1 MSRRL
6 VVIVLVVVV
15 VLMVAAVWKVPL
27 TPLVALGSALGV
39 AVGFGAQSLV
49 KDVISGFFILA
60 EDQYQIGDVVKIA
73 GVAGLVVDIRPR
85 VTVLRDLDGNVHYIP
100 NGQIT
105 VTSNLTQEFAQ
116 VVLDVGVAYKESV
129 DRVIEVLSDE
139 LSILRNDDEWREK
152 FLEDPQILGVETLG
166 DSAVT
171 VRAVMKVGADDRWLV
186 RREAQRRVKNRLDAE
201 GIEIP
206 FPHLTVYQGEA

>member
-1 MSRRL
+1 
-6 VVIVLVVVV
+6 
-15 VLMVAAVWKVPL
+15 
-27 TPLVALGSALGV
+27 V